1 MGEYRPTREPR
12 HAMEEK
18 NLRAKTLR
26 LLRSAGGAWLALA
39 LLLAVCALTSAPFR
53 SPQNLLNIVRQSS
66 YGGIVALGMT
76 FVIVSGGIDL
86 SVGSL
91 FALSGVCALLA
102 GAALPASWPPA
113 LSFAVACAA
122 GLAAGLAGGALNGA
136 LVAAGGLPPFIA
148 TLGTYSIFR
157 SLALY
162 LADSGTVPA
171 PNPLFGRIGGGAPLG
186 IPAPV
191 LALLALAVLLDVVL
205 ALTPFGRHALATGA
219 SERVARFSGIRTG
232 RVRFLGYLLTGGL
245 CALSALL
252 FAGRLE
258 SISSSNAGLLYEL
271 DAIAAVIIGG
281 AAMSGGRGTL
291 RGTLAGVLVLGVVTN
306 ILDLWGVNVS
316 LQGCVKGAVI
326 VISVLVQRNA
336 FPPRTT
342 TETKP

>member
-1 MGEYRPTREPR
+1 
-12 HAMEEK
+12 MEET

-53 SPQNLLNIVRQSS
+53 NPQNLLNIVRQSS

-171 PNPLFGRIGGGAPLG
+171 TNPLFGRIGGGAPLG

-191 LALLALAVLLDVVL
+191 LALLALAVLLDVAL

-219 SERVARFSGIRTG
+219 SERVRASPASAWGACASSATSSPAASARSR
-232 RVRFLGYLLTGGL
+232 RCSSRGG
-245 CALSALL
+245 
-252 FAGRLE
+252 
-258 SISSSNAGLLYEL
+258 SSRSPPP
-271 DAIAAVIIGG
+271 
-281 AAMSGGRGTL
+281 TP
-291 RGTLAGVLVLGVVTN
+291 
-306 ILDLWGVNVS
+306 
-316 LQGCVKGAVI
+316 GC
-326 VISVLVQRNA
+326 STSSTPS
-336 FPPRTT
+336 PP
-342 TETKP
+342 

>member
-18 NLRAKTLR
+18 NLRAKTLH
-26 LLRSAGGAWLALA
+26 LLRSAGGAWLALV

-171 PNPLFGRIGGGAPLG
+171 SNPLFGRIGGGAPLG

-281 AAMSGGRGTL
+281 AAMSGGRGSL

-336 FPPRTT
+336 RDSRAG
-342 TETKP
+342 

>member
-18 NLRAKTLR
+18 NLRAKTLH

-171 PNPLFGRIGGGAPLG
+171 STPLFGRIGGGAPLG

-336 FPPRTT
+336 RDSRAG
-342 TETKP
+342 

>member
-162 LADSGTVPA
+162 LADSGTIPA
-171 PNPLFGRIGGGAPLG
+171 SNPLFGRIGGGAPLG

-336 FPPRTT
+336 RDSRAG
-342 TETKP
+342 

>member
-1 MGEYRPTREPR
+1 MNAPE
-12 HAMEEK
+12 
-18 NLRAKTLR
+18 LRARILR
-26 LLRSAGGAWLALA
+26 PLRSAGGAWLALA

-53 SPQNLLNIVRQSS
+53 NPQNLLNIVRQAS

-113 LSFAVACAA
+113 LSFAAACAA

-136 LVAAGGLPPFIA
+136 LVAVGRIPPFIA
-148 TLGTYSIFR
+148 TLGTYSVFR
-157 SLALY
+157 SLSLY
-162 LADSGTVPA
+162 LADSGTLPA
-171 PNPLFGRIGGGAPLG
+171 TNPLFGRIGGGSLLG
-186 IPAPV
+186 VPAPV
-191 LALLALAVLLDVVL
+191 LALLLLAAALDVAL

-219 SERVARFSGIRTG
+219 SERVARFAGIRTG
-232 RVRFLGYLLTGGL
+232 RVRFAGYLMLGGL

-271 DAIAAVIIGG
+271 DAIAAVVIGG
-281 AAMSGGRGTL
+281 AAMSGGRGTV
-291 RGTLAGVLVLGVVTN
+291 RGTLAGVLVLGIVTN

-326 VISVLVQRNA
+326 VVSVLVQRDA
-336 FPPRTT
+336 SRSRP
-342 TETKP
+342 

>member
-18 NLRAKTLR
+18 NLRAKTLH

-162 LADSGTVPA
+162 LADSGTLPA
-171 PNPLFGRIGGGAPLG
+171 TNPLFGRIGGGAPLG

-281 AAMSGGRGTL
+281 AAMSGGRGSL

-336 FPPRTT
+336 RDSRAG
-342 TETKP
+342 

>member
-1 MGEYRPTREPR
+1 MGEYRPTCEPR

-171 PNPLFGRIGGGAPLG
+171 SNPLFGRIGGGAPLG

>member
-1 MGEYRPTREPR
+1 MNTTPETSPDPRLARLEERFRE
-12 HAMEEK
+12 
-18 NLRAKTLR
+18 
-26 LLRSAGGAWLALA
+26 
-39 LLLAVCALTSAPFR
+39 
-53 SPQNLLNIVRQSS
+53 
-66 YGGIVALGMT
+66 
-76 FVIVSGGIDL
+76 D
-86 SVGSL
+86 
-91 FALSGVCALLA
+91 
-102 GAALPASWPPA
+102 
-113 LSFAVACAA
+113 
-122 GLAAGLAGGALNGA
+122 GLAASLHALRHGLSLPRSSREHKLALRELGRLAAQAGSFA
-136 LVAAGGLPPFIA
+136 LVM
-148 TLGTYSIFR
+148 
-157 SLALY
+157 LA
-162 LADSGTVPA
+162 
-171 PNPLFGRIGGGAPLG
+171 
-186 IPAPV
+186 V
-191 LALLALAVLLDVVL
+191 LALLALAALLDVAL

-219 SERVARFSGIRTG
+219 SERVARFSGIRVG

-336 FPPRTT
+336 RDSRAG
-342 TETKP
+342 

>member
-281 AAMSGGRGTL
+281 AAMSGGRGSL